1 MLKRSRKTMQQMVES
16 LKNLA
21 LVRKRNKRRRIRPKN
36 WKQMKRR
43 EIMLMKMYLI
53 KKMMASQVEGNHKR
67 INRPKR
73 IRSQKKVL
81 SQTSRLRHS
90 LNY

>member
-1 MLKRSRKTMQQMVES
+1 MIRK
-16 LKNLA
+16 
-21 LVRKRNKRRRIRPKN
+21 
-36 WKQMKRR
+36 
-43 EIMLMKMYLI
+43 EIMLMKMCLI

-73 IRSQKKVL
+73 IRPQMKVL
-81 SQTSRLRHS
+81 SQTCRLRHS